1 MSAHPL
7 AAITDMLRGQ
17 EAVRRATATVEWE
30 TDPRTPGRTAYRIT
44 GATRDV
50 VQGAIDARM
59 TAAENGDGRAN
70 FIGPHRDENGWVA
83 LGEVVLPV
91 EVAA

>member
-1 MSAHPL
+1 MKHTIIS
-7 AAITDMLRGQ
+7 DMIRGQ

-30 TDPRTPGRTAYRIT
+30 TDPKLPGRTAYRIT

-50 VQGAIDARM
+50 VQGAIDMRM
-59 TAAENGDGRAN
+59 VEAENGNGRSL
-70 FIGPHRDENGWVA
+70 FIGPNRYDGGWVA

-91 EVAA
+91 KVAA